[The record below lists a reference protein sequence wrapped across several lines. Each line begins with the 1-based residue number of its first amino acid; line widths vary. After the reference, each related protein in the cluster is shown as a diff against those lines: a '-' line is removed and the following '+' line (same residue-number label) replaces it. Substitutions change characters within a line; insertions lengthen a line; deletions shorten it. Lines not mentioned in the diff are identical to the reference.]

1 MDFQFLPED
10 FDGKLS
16 HLIEECGE
24 VIAAIGKI
32 QRFGIDNA
40 NPKLPTDQQETNRE
54 QLRREL
60 KDLKHAISRV
70 IPELWN
76 DT

>member
-24 VIAAIGKI
+24 VIKVVGKI

-40 NPKLPTDQQETNRE
+40 NPNLPTDEQETNRE
-54 QLRREL
+54 WLLREI
-60 KDLKHAISRV
+60 KDPKHAISRG
-70 IPELWN
+70 IPELWKEP
-76 DT
+76 